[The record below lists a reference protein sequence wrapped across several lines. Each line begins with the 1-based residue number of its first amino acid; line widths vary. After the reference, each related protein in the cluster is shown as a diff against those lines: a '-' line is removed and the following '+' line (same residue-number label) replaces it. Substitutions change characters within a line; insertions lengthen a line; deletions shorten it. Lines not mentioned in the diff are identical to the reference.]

1 MDTQILTAIISGCIF
16 GAVIAWPIT
25 RLIYMHKIKMNEM
38 DKDREVF
45 ELKAEQ
51 CLKNYRYHKI
61 KTELNDKI
69 QKLSSDLENSRFAY
83 SAPMINI
90 KELKNGT
97 TNIDSDG

>member
-38 DKDREVF
+38 DKDRV
-45 ELKAEQ
+45 L
-51 CLKNYRYHKI
+51 
-61 KTELNDKI
+61 
-69 QKLSSDLENSRFAY
+69 
-83 SAPMINI
+83 PMINI